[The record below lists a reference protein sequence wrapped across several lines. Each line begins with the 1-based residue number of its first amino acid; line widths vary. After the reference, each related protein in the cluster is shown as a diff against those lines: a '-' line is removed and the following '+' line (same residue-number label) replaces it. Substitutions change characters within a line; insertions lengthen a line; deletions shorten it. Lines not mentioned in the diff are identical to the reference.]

1 MSLSYFGTL
10 QGDLFDAFMRA
21 AWDQSINDRFRF
33 YHTADASCGEV
44 FGLGS
49 SGAGVSLTR
58 AFDES
63 PVVYS
68 GEANESAIV
77 KFAKKHA
84 VPQMIVFSDDY
95 IEPIFAEENPAL
107 ILITE

>member
-1 MSLSYFGTL
+1 MK
-10 QGDLFDAFMRA
+10 A
-21 AWDQSINDRFRF
+21 AWDQSINDRFKF
-33 YHTADASCGEV
+33 YHTADASCGDA

-49 SGAGVSLTR
+49 NGGVSLTR

-63 PVVYS
+63 PVAYS
-68 GEANESAIV
+68 GEATESAIV

-84 VPQMIVFSDDY
+84 IPQMIVFSDDY

-107 ILITE
+107 ILMTE